1 VLDDYHLAQG
11 RCSTAACSF
20 PQSSA
25 AGLVLL
31 VTSRQRPDWHLAR
44 LRLSRQLVELNE
56 QDLRLTPMSA
66 GGDRSPATG
75 LRGQA
80 LDNLIQRSDG
90 WVAGLR
96 FWQLAASESVTSMPC
111 RRRCTAARA

>member
-1 VLDDYHLAQG
+1 MLDRCLQFFLNHL
-11 RCSTAACSF
+11 
-20 PQSSA
+20 P

-56 QDLRLTPMSA
+56 QDLRLTAEESLAVIGRQP
-66 GGDRSPATG
+66 PG

-96 FWQLAASESVTSMPC
+96 FWQLAASESADEQALPQPC
-111 RRRCTAARA
+111 MAAKA